1 MKMTADCK
9 TADHES
15 STNGDVQ
22 STTFQND
29 DHANQPRNPH
39 TMGKKI
45 NEYQA
50 LMSLIKGNI
59 GTGILSMPVVIRY
72 AGLWTGFTMIIAS
85 GILSTYLMH
94 VLLRTANA
102 VQQRHNWDRS
112 KMDYA
117 ETAFL
122 VLKYG
127 PERLRKLK
135 GKLKHTVNGFLILTQ
150 VGTCC
155 VYTLFITENIRYFLV
170 SFFPYLTLNVYLVG
184 FIVCLIL
191 ILMNFKSSM
200 RVVTYLSGLANV
212 CTAIGMILIFVYL
225 FTSGLHSIY
234 EFPAITNFNGL
245 LIAFSIVMFS
255 FEGISLVLPLQ
266 SKMIDPTRYGLPFGV
281 LTTGMIIVICMNVAV
296 GFYGFL
302 KFGEESEGSIT
313 LNIPQ
318 VPYWFAPVKPLFIIA
333 MFVSYLLQY
342 YVPAQIFSRLM
353 EKLTCHRD
361 ASDRRRYINLK
372 LMRIGMVIFSYA
384 AAVLIPRLDLLLSL
398 IGSLAGSTLAFI
410 LPATLEIIFLWS
422 DRQQISWFWL
432 TVFTKHIIFISIGL
446 LSCFGG
452 LIATIIQIIKAF
464 HSK

>member
-1 MKMTADCK
+1 MLQPSSINEMEEGMKNRTDKHVAAADAKTTDFQTSTCVYLGYMKMAVNCK
-9 TADHES
+9 TASHEP
-15 STNGDVQ
+15 STDGDIQ
-22 STTFQND
+22 STTSQND
-29 DHANQPRNPH
+29 DHANQPRDPH
-39 TMGKKI
+39 TIGKKI

-59 GTGILSMPVVIRY
+59 GTGILSMPVVLRY
-72 AGLWTGFTMIIAS
+72 AGLWTGFTMIIVS

-127 PERLRKLK
+127 PERLRKPK
-135 GKLKHTVNGFLILTQ
+135 GKLN
-150 VGTCC
+150 
-155 VYTLFITENIRYFLV
+155 
-170 SFFPYLTLNVYLVG
+170 
-184 FIVCLIL
+184 
-191 ILMNFKSSM
+191 SM
-200 RVVTYLSGLANV
+200 RVVTYLSGLANI
-212 CTAIGMILIFVYL
+212 CTAIGMILIFIYL

-234 EFPAITNFNGL
+234 EFPAVTNFNGL

-255 FEGISLVLPLQ
+255 FEGISLVLPIQ
-266 SKMIDPTRYGLPFGV
+266 SKMIDPTGYGLPFGV

-353 EKLTCHRD
+353 EKLTCHHE
-361 ASDRRRYINLK
+361 ASGRRRYINLK
-372 LMRIGMVIFSYA
+372 LMRISLVIFSYA

-410 LPATLEIIFLWS
+410 LPATLEIIFLWPN
-422 DRQQISWFWL
+422 RQQISWFWL

-452 LIATIIQIIKAF
+452 LIATIIQIIEAF